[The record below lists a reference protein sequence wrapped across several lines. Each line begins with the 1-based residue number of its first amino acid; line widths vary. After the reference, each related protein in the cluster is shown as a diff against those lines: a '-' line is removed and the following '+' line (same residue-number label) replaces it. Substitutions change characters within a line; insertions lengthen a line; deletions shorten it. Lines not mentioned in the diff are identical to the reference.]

1 MKQIK
6 LTFAAILVVCW
17 IACASTS
24 AFASSAGWA
33 EAYLDFASIQL
44 NLNSNI
50 TTSIS
55 YYASAQYADQTN
67 TSSSTKEALI
77 EVNTDNWAWAE
88 ADVADD
94 YEDIYAGVSVDNPAT
109 ATTSDAIAEYGISFT
124 AAEAGTFTISINYDF
139 EISASSTA
147 YAEAIVYLLINDK
160 EYDSDSIYFDAYNG
174 MSNDLDGLEAL
185 TCSYSYGEGEEVN
198 IVLGA
203 EAYASAVPVPGA
215 GLLLG
220 TGLVILGAVR
230 RKN

>member
-6 LTFAAILVVCW
+6 LTFAAILAVCW
-17 IACASTS
+17 VACASTI
-24 AFASSAGWA
+24 AFASSSGWA
-33 EAYLDFASIQL
+33 EASLDFSSIQL

-55 YYASAQYADQTN
+55 YYASAQYADQTH
-67 TSSSTKEALI
+67 TSSSTSEALI
-77 EVNTDNWAWAE
+77 EVNDDNWAWAE

-94 YEDIYAGVSVDNPAT
+94 YKDIYAGVSVDNPAT

-124 AAEAGTFTISINYDF
+124 ATEAGNFTISINYNF

-147 YAEAIVYLLINDK
+147 YAEALVYLLIND
-160 EYDSDSIYFDAYNG
+160 EECYLDSIYFDAYNG
-174 MSNDLDGLEAL
+174 MSDGLDDLGTL
-185 TCSYSYGEGEEVN
+185 TYTYNYSEGEEVN

-203 EAYASAVPVPGA
+203 ETYASAVPVPGA
-215 GLLLG
+215 GLLLS
-220 TGLVILGAVR
+220 TGLIILAAVR